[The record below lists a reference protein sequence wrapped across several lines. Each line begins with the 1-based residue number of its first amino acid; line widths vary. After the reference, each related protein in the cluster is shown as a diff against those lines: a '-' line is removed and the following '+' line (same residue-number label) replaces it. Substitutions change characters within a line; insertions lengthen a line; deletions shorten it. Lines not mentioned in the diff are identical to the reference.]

1 MNRKTIAVLMVF
13 ALSFSLGSLGLM
25 TNGFA
30 QSVEV
35 KNYGGVSYISGGI
48 GMGER
53 EELEAMG
60 QNYDLKLV
68 FAIQQGN
75 YLSDVKVVIKGSS
88 GNVALEAVSDG
99 PWLYAQ
105 LPAGTYNV
113 SATTMGKTI
122 TKVARVNARSRTQLN
137 FVWASK

>member
-1 MNRKTIAVLMVF
+1 MDRKAMTVLLVF
-13 ALSFSLGSLGLM
+13 MLSFSFGFTGL
-25 TNGFA
+25 TSSAFA

-68 FAIQQGN
+68 FAVQQGN
-75 YLSDVKVVIKGSS
+75 YLSDVKVMIKGSS
-88 GNVALEAVSDG
+88 GNSVLEAASDG
-99 PWLYAQ
+99 PWFYAQ
-105 LPAGTYNV
+105 LPAGTYHV

-122 TKVARVNARSRTQLN
+122 TKVTRVTAGRRTQLN
-137 FVWASK
+137 FVWTGK

>member
-1 MNRKTIAVLMVF
+1 MNRKAIAVLMVF
-13 ALSFSLGSLGLM
+13 ALSFSLGSLGFI

-75 YLSDVKVVIKGSS
+75 YLSDVKVMIKGSS
-88 GNVALEAVSDG
+88 GNSVLEAASDG
-99 PWLYAQ
+99 PWFYAQ
-105 LPAGTYNV
+105 LPAGTYHV

-122 TKVARVNARSRTQLN
+122 TKVARVTAGRRTQLN
-137 FVWASK
+137 FVWTGK

>member
-1 MNRKTIAVLMVF
+1 MNRKAIAVLMVF